1 MVEHLVVPIKWR
13 QDKLVYQSYVVKL
26 GRQVHNSWWQD
37 VFAVRKRSVRSQRL
51 GVVCSLP
58 VIHMLPYALPHEVS
72 FTASSHVKQVW
83 NSHQQNVFTVNVDGV
98 ACVRIVGS
106 VDRARITTVGVVVNA
121 VQQQGVC
128 CCPSL
133 ALGRNA

>member
-1 MVEHLVVPIKWR
+1 M
-13 QDKLVYQSYVVKL
+13 
-26 GRQVHNSWWQD
+26 
-37 VFAVRKRSVRSQRL
+37 RKRGVRSQRL
-51 GVVCSLP
+51 GVVCSIP
-58 VIHMLPYALPHEVS
+58 SVHMSSYALPHEVS

-106 VDRARITTVGVVVNA
+106 VNGARITTVGVVVNA

-133 ALGRNA
+133 ALGRNAKTHTTNVDC